1 MFLGSRE
8 DVAHLGYVL
17 GRCPKCGT
25 QGVFTVYEAKRKLTL
40 YVVAALP
47 MGQQQILE
55 CRSCGG
61 RFALPPEMKDDLQ
74 QRLISADQLAEY
86 IARMP
91 AGPGAVQNGNG
102 AGAAP
107 ARTLYQTLQLD
118 PSAEPE
124 VIEAAFKRLA
134 MKYHPD
140 RYKAADATER
150 MREILAAKEVLADPA
165 KRRAYDASIGIVHKP
180 RPPDAIRPD
189 EV

>member
-8 DVAHLGYVL
+8 DIAHLGYVL
-17 GRCPKCGT
+17 GQCPKCRA

-40 YVVAALP
+40 YVVASLP

-55 CRSCGG
+55 CRACGG
-61 RFALPPEMKDDLQ
+61 RFALPSEMKDDLQ
-74 QRLISADQLAEY
+74 QRIISADQLADY
-86 IARMP
+86 VGRIP
-91 AGPGAVQNGNG
+91 AGPRATANGNG
-102 AGAAP
+102 AAP
-107 ARTLYQTLQLD
+107 VRTLYQTLQLD
-118 PSAEPE
+118 PAAEPE

-150 MREILAAKEVLADPA
+150 MREILSAKEVLTDPA
-165 KRRAYDASIGIVHKP
+165 KRRAYDASIGIAYRPK
-180 RPPDAIRPD
+180 PPDAIRPD